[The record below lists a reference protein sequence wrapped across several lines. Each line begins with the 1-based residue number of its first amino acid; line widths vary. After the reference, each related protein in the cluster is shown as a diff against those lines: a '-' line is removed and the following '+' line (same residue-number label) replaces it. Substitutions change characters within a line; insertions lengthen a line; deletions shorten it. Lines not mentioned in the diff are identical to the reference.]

1 MSSAARQELVDE
13 VRIDELGRLLVRPRT
28 RDFSHIYRSA
38 TGVHWDPQ
46 AGHLS
51 APTPKE
57 WSHFGWY
64 TQIAGAIA
72 SEYGC
77 RLTLEKQTSWV
88 NIPFDPKRRITQ
100 WSGEQ

>member
-1 MSSAARQELVDE
+1 MSGTSRQELVDE
-13 VRIDELGRLLVRPRT
+13 VRIDESGRLLVRPRT

-46 AGHLS
+46 AGHLY

-57 WSHFGWY
+57 WSHFDWY

-77 RLTLEKQTSWV
+77 RLVLDEQTSWV
-88 NIPFDPKRRITQ
+88 NVPTDLQQRITQ
-100 WSGEQ
+100 WSHDQ